1 MPEAPTINQETL
13 FNAGID
19 TALQIS
25 KLAKQAEYFASNGDY
40 PMWYI
45 KLEAW
50 ERWMSPKIRPTKTKK
65 SEDIKKKGKVSASEE
80 IENLKN
86 KYIEDYKKYLRR
98 VDHDKKVPKKL
109 NERIKEFLTE
119 YENSLMFWRDKFG
132 YGMPLKDDAR
142 FALG

>member
-1 MPEAPTINQETL
+1 MTDFNTPNQETL
-13 FNAGID
+13 FNAGVD

-40 PMWYI
+40 PMWYM

-50 ERWMSPKIRPTKTKK
+50 ERWMWAKFRGTQTKK
-65 SEDIKKKGKVSASEE
+65 KDDGDKKGKVSAIEE
-80 IENLKN
+80 IAEIKKTYLD
-86 KYIEDYKKYLRR
+86 DYKRYIRKIEHNR
-98 VDHDKKVPKKL
+98 KISKVL
-109 NERIKEFLTE
+109 NERVKEFLTK